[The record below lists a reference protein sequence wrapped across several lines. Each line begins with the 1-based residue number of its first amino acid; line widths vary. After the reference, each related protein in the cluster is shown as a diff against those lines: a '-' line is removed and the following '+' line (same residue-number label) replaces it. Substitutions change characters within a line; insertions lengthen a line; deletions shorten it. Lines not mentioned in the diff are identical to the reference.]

1 MRAVSR
7 LGYEREDAI
16 VDQHVSARP
25 GFRILELCCGTARA
39 GRRWVARGA
48 EVLGVDRSVQM
59 LTEARRRCGDGRLVL
74 LRGDACRQ
82 LTSFFFSVCDGD
94 PSASG
99 YRGLPAVEATR
110 KGIATFRRTFGP
122 LVLLGMEPG
131 LETLGTT
138 AVVWRDGQFANP
150 LCRVLQ
156 AILSA

>member
-48 EVLGVDRSVQM
+48 WRRGSRRRPIDGHALELIAQD
-59 LTEARRRCGDGRLVL
+59 LARREPGRRRTRV
-74 LRGDACRQ
+74 AIH
-82 LTSFFFSVCDGD
+82 VCDGD

-122 LVLLGMEPG
+122 LVLLGTEPG